1 METRTI
7 AVDFGKVDIY
17 SKIEAGLAGLEIGV
31 LGKRTPRSFILLF
44 CSSARLF
51 KKTKQTRCTVSHWKY
66 KKKRLEGVG
75 THGTGHS
82 LAFDRLSNLDPVSW
96 LTLDPAVT
104 KEAADSA
111 AAAEFTL
118 YFEQNI

>member
-44 CSSARLF
+44 LLVSTSF
-51 KKTKQTRCTVSHWKY
+51 KKTKQTRCTVGRWKF
-66 KKKRLEGVG
+66 KKKRLEGVVTYSTPLRLEGVGMYG
-75 THGTGHS
+75 TAGVGGCR
-82 LAFDRLSNLDPVSW
+82 DV
-96 LTLDPAVT
+96 
-104 KEAADSA
+104 
-111 AAAEFTL
+111 
-118 YFEQNI
+118 QNRAQFGL